1 MFIKSFCELVFAH
14 DWRASAS
21 LLNTSYTIPQ
31 IREARAEKERLAR
44 IAQHDDECGYL
55 WELAIAV
62 FGGKNG
68 LFDKVGWGY
77 LAPCEAQRELREFL
91 DAWNIRVEAAT
102 NWRRQS
108 YRALH
113 PTPPIDPTDDNH
125 WLPIEG
131 EHELMFGPQIPD
143 EVPF

>member
-14 DWRASAS
+14 NWRASAS

-91 DAWNIRVEAAT
+91 EAWD
-102 NWRRQS
+102 
-108 YRALH
+108 LH
-113 PTPPIDPTDDNH
+113 PTWRYEHQRCRHPRPHYGFEPKV
-125 WLPIEG
+125 G
-131 EHELMFGPQIPD
+131 EWISV
-143 EVPF
+143 VPF